1 MLASLLRLKKASNL
15 AELSA
20 MGCSLLLFLASGVLG
35 GFFVLNGRLTAEAL
49 AAVLLVIPNLSAGL
63 FAIPGLL
70 SKQKQCKGQ
79 ERHYEDFLGSG
90 HFALSSAAGWQPRT
104 AEADRFKAVSLC
116 GLSYETP
123 EGKKLLDSVCAELP
137 CEQFLCLAGASGC
150 GKTTL
155 LNVLGRQYSH
165 GGAGEAV
172 MLGKRALSGIDR
184 NDYWGH
190 VLYVNN
196 RQEILNQ
203 SIAYNITLSE
213 GQADEA
219 RLREALRLADL
230 EGWFAKAGSDFERV
244 LKKEELSSGERQKFA
259 MARFFYRDCLGGL
272 FDEITSAMDVE
283 SEERIVQNLA
293 GWVRADA
300 RRFVL
305 FVSHRK
311 QPLEKA
317 DWVYYMEAGRL
328 AAQGTHQELL
338 SCSGYR
344 KLMEEG

>member
-1 MLASLLRLKKASNL
+1 M
-15 AELSA
+15 
-20 MGCSLLLFLASGVLG
+20 
-35 GFFVLNGRLTAEAL
+35 
-49 AAVLLVIPNLSAGL
+49 
-63 FAIPGLL
+63 
-70 SKQKQCKGQ
+70 
-79 ERHYEDFLGSG
+79 
-90 HFALSSAAGWQPRT
+90 
-104 AEADRFKAVSLC
+104 
-116 GLSYETP
+116 
-123 EGKKLLDSVCAELP
+123 
-137 CEQFLCLAGASGC
+137 
-150 GKTTL
+150 
-155 LNVLGRQYSH
+155 
-165 GGAGEAV
+165 
-172 MLGKRALSGIDR
+172 
-184 NDYWGH
+184 
-190 VLYVNN
+190 
-196 RQEILNQ
+196 NQ